1 MRQYF
6 YDREQGQLVA
16 FDSDTMQVEPLERV
30 GSGSALEAPPPRK
43 SEGAAAPVGKRKYKK
58 RKFSDTELFPTRKT
72 KEPNHAGKAWQK
84 TRPPC
89 DECGSKGSRHFKTCS
104 KAGQPH
110 AEKTKPFAPTTSTAM
125 PGQPLTQMTF
135 GRVKISQSHDVPAAE
150 IARNLDV
157 DVAEVEKAFEHET
170 YSEYRAA

>member
-1 MRQYF
+1 
-6 YDREQGQLVA
+6 
-16 FDSDTMQVEPLERV
+16 
-30 GSGSALEAPPPRK
+30 
-43 SEGAAAPVGKRKYKK
+43 
-58 RKFSDTELFPTRKT
+58 
-72 KEPNHAGKAWQK
+72 
-84 TRPPC
+84 
-89 DECGSKGSRHFKTCS
+89 
-104 KAGQPH
+104 
-110 AEKTKPFAPTTSTAM
+110 M